1 MWIRNNFKR
10 KIITIPDTINHFD
23 KSHLKAD
30 NDDSSIEIEKYS
42 CWSVI
47 FIATLKID
55 AKIIHKG
62 RGKFRIVEDKCK
74 GKYVNKII
82 DASDVIHCIV
92 KSDENIYNI
101 VSKDKLSQFT
111 NQKQYINLETYK
123 KSGAAVRTPM
133 WFVNYNG
140 VTYVSTTGDSGKV
153 KRLRNNSHVR
163 IVPCN
168 FTGQPNGEWIEAEA
182 HIVKSNESEKA
193 NKLLKQKY
201 DLQEN
206 TFPHTVEEIV
216 ISICQKDDSF

>member
-10 KIITIPDTINHFD
+10 KITVSDTIHHFD

-47 FIATLKID
+47 FIGTLKID

-74 GKYVNKII
+74 GKYVNKIV

-92 KSDENIYNI
+92 KSDENVHNI
-101 VSKDKLSQFT
+101 VGKDKLSQFT

-133 WFVNYNG
+133 WFINYKG

-153 KRLRNNSHVR
+153 KRLRSNSHVR
-163 IVPCN
+163 IVPCS

-216 ISICQKDDSF
+216 ISICQKDDLF

>member
-10 KIITIPDTINHFD
+10 KITIPDTIHHFD

-74 GKYVNKII
+74 GKYVNKIV

-92 KSDENIYNI
+92 KSDENIHNI

-123 KSGAAVRTPM
+123 KSGESVRTPM
-133 WFVNYNG
+133 WFVNYKG

-153 KRLRNNSHVR
+153 KRLRNNSHIR

-216 ISICQKDDSF
+216 ISIYQRDDSF

>member
-1 MWIRNNFKR
+1 MWIGNNFKR
-10 KIITIPDTINHFD
+10 KITIPDTTHHFD
-23 KSHLKAD
+23 KSNLKAD
-30 NDDSSIEIEKYS
+30 NDNSTIEIEKYS

-47 FIATLKID
+47 FIGELKID

-62 RGKFRIVEDKCK
+62 RGKFKIVEDKHK
-74 GKYVNKII
+74 GMYVNKIV

-92 KSDENIYNI
+92 KSDENVHNI

-133 WFVNYNG
+133 WFVNYKG

>member
-1 MWIRNNFKR
+1 
-10 KIITIPDTINHFD
+10 
-23 KSHLKAD
+23 
-30 NDDSSIEIEKYS
+30 
-42 CWSVI
+42 
-47 FIATLKID
+47 
-55 AKIIHKG
+55 
-62 RGKFRIVEDKCK
+62 
-74 GKYVNKII
+74 
-82 DASDVIHCIV
+82 
-92 KSDENIYNI
+92 
-101 VSKDKLSQFT
+101 
-111 NQKQYINLETYK
+111 
-123 KSGAAVRTPM
+123 M
-133 WFVNYNG
+133 WFVNYKG